1 LVVDDDPI
9 VREIYR
15 LALERR
21 GYGVMVA
28 ADGIEAL
35 EMLTTA
41 DPNFMFLDIRMPRMG
56 GLELLTRISGDPAT
70 PHIPVVM
77 LSNYGEP
84 DLVAK
89 TLSLSAK
96 EYLIKVATDPL
107 QLAAVVARWLGQ
119 PPSGPGEVER

>member
-41 DPNFMFLDIRMPRMG
+41 HPNFMFLDIRMPRMG
-56 GLELLTRISGDPAT
+56 GLEVLIRISGDPVM

-89 TLSLSAK
+89 TLSLGAK

-107 QLAAVVARWLGQ
+107 QLAAVVARWLG
-119 PPSGPGEVER
+119 

>member
-28 ADGIEAL
+28 SDGIEAL

-41 DPNFMFLDIRMPRMG
+41 HPNFMFLDIRMPRMG
-56 GLELLTRISGDPAT
+56 GLEVLTRISGDPVM

-89 TLSLSAK
+89 TLSLGAK

-119 PPSGPGEVER
+119 PQSGPGEVER